1 MLYIH
6 LPYSLM
12 LSVFFLSACGVVDSE
27 ERARSL
33 EPASSR
39 SECLDVSIS
48 DLPVKPNQLAAEI
61 LRVSRYSQEEYVI
74 ERICKYAGVGYL
86 VSTRLKGER
95 GPKLNGD
102 PLFVVN
108 SDGSIRQVL
117 QE

>member
-1 MLYIH
+1 MLYIQ
-6 LPYSLM
+6 LPYSLI
-12 LSVFFLSACGVVDSE
+12 LSVFLLSACGAADSE
-27 ERARSL
+27 GGALSSA
-33 EPASSR
+33 PASSR
-39 SECLDVSIS
+39 AECLDVSIS

-74 ERICKYAGVGYL
+74 ERICKYAGIGYL

-95 GPKLNGD
+95 GQKLNGD

-108 SDGSIRQVL
+108 SDGSVRQVP